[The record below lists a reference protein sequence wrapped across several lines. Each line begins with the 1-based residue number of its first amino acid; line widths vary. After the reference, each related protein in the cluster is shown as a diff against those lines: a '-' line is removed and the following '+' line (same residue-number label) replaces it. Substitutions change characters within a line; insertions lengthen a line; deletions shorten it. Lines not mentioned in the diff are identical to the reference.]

1 MVVFGDITWKYA
13 KPNFFIS
20 QLVRFAFV
28 LELPNVQ
35 HIPPGSCAEKYLQ
48 LELEKLKEENQ
59 ALGSELAEMKS
70 KDGCTVGDDAIVG
83 SIPTDQGGTL

>member
-1 MVVFGDITWKYA
+1 MSNTFHQEAAPRSTYNWK
-13 KPNFFIS
+13 
-20 QLVRFAFV
+20 
-28 LELPNVQ
+28 
-35 HIPPGSCAEKYLQ
+35 
-48 LELEKLKEENQ
+48 LEKLKEENQ